1 MKNTGKYETAL
12 MTLIPNHPKE
22 WTSTHVEMLTAAN
35 TVDSLTDRIVDD
47 SRRMAQKFE
56 SYAFDVETRGEG
68 WSPLGYSTLRDMEI
82 NIAKLEVHKEYLRV
96 LLRGA
101 YGKDALKD
109 FMAQVMGSSEAA
121 A

>member
-22 WTSTHVEMLTAAN
+22 WTPTHVDLLTAAS
-35 TVDSLTDRIVDD
+35 TVDSLTDSIVDD

-56 SYAFDVETRGEG
+56 SYATEVEARGVG
-68 WSPLGYSTLRDMEI
+68 WSPSVLVTGTLEI
-82 NIAKLEVHKEYLRV
+82 NIAKLEVHKEYLRMMV
-96 LLRGA
+96 RTA

-109 FMAQVMGSSEAA
+109 FMAQVLNSSEAA